1 MQSRGSWRGGEG
13 NCCTGM
19 SYPVSGDGSGA
30 VEVVSSPDK
39 HNSCSNPL
47 PERLE
52 KAGKMALLS
61 PLPLDVTPK
70 KLLFAGVLLFQT

>member
-1 MQSRGSWRGGEG
+1 M
-13 NCCTGM
+13 
-19 SYPVSGDGSGA
+19 
-30 VEVVSSPDK
+30 VSSPDK

-61 PLPLDVTPK
+61 PFPLDVTPK